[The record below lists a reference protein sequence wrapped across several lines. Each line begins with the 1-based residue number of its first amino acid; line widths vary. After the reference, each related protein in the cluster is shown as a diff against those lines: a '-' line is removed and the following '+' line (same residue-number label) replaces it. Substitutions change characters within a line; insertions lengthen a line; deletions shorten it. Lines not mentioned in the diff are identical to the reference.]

1 MSLGH
6 PESLEFPIPNG
17 SYNITTCFL
26 LIYEVS
32 SVFIFIN
39 LLIAVINNTIS
50 KVDNNKVLYW
60 QFTKASM
67 QVSFFEDSSAIPCPW
82 NLLSLDTWPARMLA
96 ALFGT
101 SEEKFCGGKERRL
114 IVRVFPIRCF
124 NITFLN

>member
-1 MSLGH
+1 MSLGL
-6 PESLEFPIPNG
+6 PESLEFPIPMDSQG
-17 SYNITTCFL
+17 DYVGENITTFFL

-67 QVSFFEDSSAIPCPW
+67 QVGFFEDSSAIPCPW
-82 NLLSLDTWPARMLA
+82 NLLSLDTWPAWMLVKT
-96 ALFGT
+96 FGI
-101 SEEKFCGGKERRL
+101 SGEKFCGGKERFP
-114 IVRVFPIRCF
+114 VRSLKI
-124 NITFLN
+124 